1 MGFFDKIKKGLSR
14 TKKNLVQNIE
24 SVITGRPHL
33 DEEFLDDL
41 EGVLLSGDLGFSTT
55 EKVMKQIRTGMYFC
69 KAQSAE
75 DVLP

>member
-33 DEEFLDDL
+33 DE
-41 EGVLLSGDLGFSTT
+41 
-55 EKVMKQIRTGMYFC
+55 KFC
-69 KAQSAE
+69 YK
-75 DVLP
+75 